1 MAIYRAEQARV
12 SFASEPGH
20 GGMVGILIIFQLQ
33 PNRAGQEL

>member
-20 GGMVGILIIFQLQ
+20 GGYTDFISASTQSDKINID
-33 PNRAGQEL
+33 